1 MKARHG
7 LIALLLGL
15 VLEAIALIF
24 KFEHW
29 SFTPVIVITGML
41 LKIVGLIV
49 LGWKVLRW
57 PGFKNF
63 LER

>member
-1 MKARHG
+1 MKGRHG

-15 VLEAIALIF
+15 CLEATALIF

-29 SFTPVIVITGML
+29 TYTPLIVIIAML
-41 LKIVGLIV
+41 LKIFGLLL

-57 PGFKNF
+57 PGFKQF
-63 LER
+63 WDQ